1 MNTCYNTLYTA
12 GDSNAVS
19 KFFDLMNE
27 MSNIGEYFENLE
39 KSVENIE
46 DDLDLPC
53 ASQSPWIDTFDTDDN
68 AISWEASGYPSL
80 LAVYKLSKDFP
91 DIAFMLNFENTE
103 DEVAGCIAICD
114 GNILKKHLV
123 DFDGAIEILLDNYG
137 NEIMSLKVG
146 EKIEV
151 GDGMVD
157 VECTG
162 EEETKDEIIK
172 KFNVQFQCDQSPKII
187 VHVTKVDDDS
197 ISLDM
202 DFMTVDWRD
211 NLSYDYSDD
220 DGNEHTSEGSYNGEM
235 CVHSEK
241 PWLDDFREQI
251 AHGLLENKGIHENKE
266 WFNCSIDTAVDAI
279 KKASAGVENLSS
291 RPPSNFIVQDGVAT
305 HIETGLMWLRFAHGQ
320 QWGNGNIIGDAKKF
334 NWDEA
339 MKVPGEFNKK
349 GGYGGFT
356 DWRVPN
362 IEELKTLIDKVKGGD
377 GNYIDADVFPE
388 NAWLFWSSS
397 PSADDS
403 SYAWDVL
410 FSGGYSDSSLKSY
423 VTYVRLVRG

>member
-1 MNTCYNTLYTA
+1 MNTCYNTLYTT

-27 MSNIGEYFENLE
+27 MSNIGEYFKNLE
-39 KSVENIE
+39 KSVANIE
-46 DDLDLPC
+46 YDLDLPC
-53 ASQSPWIDTFDTDDN
+53 ASQSPSIDTFDTDDN
-68 AISWEASGYPSL
+68 TISWEARGYPSL

-91 DIAFMLNFENTE
+91 DIAFILDFENIE
-103 DEVAGCIAICD
+103 DEVAGCIAIRD

-151 GDGMVD
+151 GSGMVD

-172 KFNVQFQCDQSPKII
+172 KFNVEFQCDQSPKII

-251 AHGLLENKGIHENKE
+251 AHGLLEN
-266 WFNCSIDTAVDAI
+266 
-279 KKASAGVENLSS
+279 LSS
-291 RPPSNFIVQDGVAT
+291 SPSSNFIVQDGVAT

-397 PSADDS
+397 PSANGS
-403 SYAWDVL
+403 FSAWSVVFD
-410 FSGGYSDSSLKSY
+410 GGYSSSDAKSY
-423 VTYVRLVRG
+423 GSHVRLVRG